1 MAVYDNLFMMNTTS
15 GQVIGIRHTPL
26 LNDAAPNWKA
36 LDETAVGKTLDM
48 RKRESAVHET
58 QMKRVL

>member
-1 MAVYDNLFMMNTTS
+1 MAVYDNLFMTYTTS
-15 GQVIGIRHTPL
+15 GQVIGIRPTPL

-36 LDETAVGKTLDM
+36 LDETAVCKTLDL
-48 RKRESAVHET
+48 RKQESAVHET